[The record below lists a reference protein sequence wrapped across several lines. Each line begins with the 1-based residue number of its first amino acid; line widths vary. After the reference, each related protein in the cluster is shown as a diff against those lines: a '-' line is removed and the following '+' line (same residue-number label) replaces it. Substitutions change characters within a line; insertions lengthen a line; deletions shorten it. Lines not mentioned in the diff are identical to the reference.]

1 MTESRLDRGLNAAAG
16 KGRSAAAEVS
26 RDFAV
31 VEDLATLLGVAEYG
45 FTVLFDGYAT
55 IQLGVGADARF
66 VSGGTSWR
74 REQLAGSVA
83 AGLAGTPSPD
93 VVSRRPGILLVPQ
106 SAIGECRAWVQFP
119 PAETHQRAGDDR
131 RGPFRA
137 GLRDRGRPADRH
149 GPGGAAG
156 GAPEPG
162 NGGPPDHRGGRW
174 HPGGAAPDPFT
185 RGFRTTQGGKPAP
198 QHQAT
203 RNRHPGHP
211 NRTGTRPRLILP
223 TILA

>member
-149 GPGGAAG
+149 GPGSQLEEHLNQAMEGHRIIGEAVGILVERHRIRSPEAFELLKAASQ
-156 GAPEPG
+156 
-162 NGGPPDHRGGRW
+162 HRNIKLREI
-174 HPGGAAPDPFT
+174 
-185 RGFRTTQGGKPAP
+185 
-198 QHQAT
+198 AT
-203 RNRHPGHP
+203 RVIQ
-211 NRTGTRPRLILP
+211 TGQEPD
-223 TILA
+223 LA